1 MSFKNFRVVVAIDF
15 GTTYSGFA
23 YAYQINPDITVNDSW
38 PGQHKTRL
46 TMPKTNTVLQYDTS
60 SSNPKKWTVIRWG
73 FPALAQEP
81 TKKSRRQSSE
91 TNNNLPVELFKLH
104 LADNLRNFEKPYLPK
119 DFEYEKA
126 IADYLSQMKPLV
138 EDVLSKRWPGIKFTQ
153 VRFVFTVPAEWRPH
167 TIGILQDCIHEAGFT
182 EKRQLNNNLEFI
194 TEPEAAAIY
203 AMGKLEEHKIKA
215 GSSFMVVD
223 CGGGTVDLTTRS
235 LLPDNKLSEITERT
249 GDLCGSTYVD
259 REFTRF
265 LEKKLGFAAVDGFRR
280 ENYGQFQYLIH
291 NFFCSRIKFEFH
303 GERSD
308 FRNIDL
314 DIERTCPA
322 LMNYVTDEIKDAMEE
337 EDWLVEIKYDDVLAM
352 FEPVVEKILNLI
364 RDQLASAKPAK
375 KKCSAMFLVG
385 GFSES
390 PYLVKK
396 IEEAFI
402 SVVPIITVPQNPITA
417 VLRGAVMYGLDKAAV
432 ATRVLTMNYGV
443 RVYPLW
449 RAGVDPKKRK
459 TADGRIYKFS
469 CLATRGREVTP
480 DEPCSGTYYPIY
492 PDQTAILFSVYATPR
507 KNARFC
513 DEEGMR
519 KIGELE
525 IDIPDI
531 EGGTDRPV
539 EFSLMFGELL
549 ITATARNKNS
559 RKIYTAKFAY
569 EKNSSYFEATE

>member
-1 MSFKNFRVVVAIDF
+1 MSLKDFRVVVAIDF

-23 YAYQINPDITVNDSW
+23 YANQINPDITVNELW
-38 PGQHKTRL
+38 PGQFKTRL
-46 TMPKTNTVLQYDTS
+46 TMHKTNTVLQYNTTS
-60 SSNPKKWTVIRWG
+60 SDPKKWTVNYWG

-81 TKKSRRQSSE
+81 TKRSRHQSSE
-91 TNNNLPVELFKLH
+91 TNNTLPVELFKLL
-104 LADNLRNFEKPYLPK
+104 LADNLRNYEKPYLPNGL
-119 DFEYEKA
+119 DYEKA
-126 IADYLSQMKPLV
+126 ISDYFSQMKSLI
-138 EDVLSKRWPGIKFTQ
+138 EEVLNKRWPGIKFTQ

-167 TIGILQDCIHEAGFT
+167 TIGILQDCIHKAGFT
-182 EKRQLNNNLEFI
+182 ETKHLNNNLEFT

-203 AMGKLEEHKIKA
+203 AMGKLGEHRIQE

-223 CGGGTVDLTTRS
+223 CGGGTVDLTTRT
-235 LLPDNKLSEITERT
+235 LLPNNKLSEITERT
-249 GDLCGSTYVD
+249 GGLCGSTYID
-259 REFTRF
+259 REFARF
-265 LEKKLGFAAVDGFRR
+265 LEKKLGFAAVDKFRR
-280 ENYGQFQYLIH
+280 ENYGQYQSLIH
-291 NFFCSRIKFEFH
+291 HFFCPRIKFEFID
-303 GERSD
+303 EKD
-308 FRNIDL
+308 VFRNIDL

-322 LMNYVTDEIKDAMEE
+322 LIEYINKEIRDAIEDD
-337 EDWLVEIKYDDVLAM
+337 DWLIEIKYEDVLTM

-364 RDQLASAKPAK
+364 RDQLASSKQR
-375 KKCSAMFLVG
+375 CSTMFLVG
-385 GFSES
+385 GFAES

-396 IEEAFI
+396 IRDTFV

-417 VLRGAVMYGLDKAAV
+417 VLSF
-432 ATRVLTMNYGV
+432 

-459 TADGRIYKFS
+459 TSDGRIYKFS
-469 CLATRGREVTP
+469 CIATRGREVTP

-492 PDQTAILFSVYATPR
+492 PDQTSILFDVYVTSR

-519 KIGELE
+519 KIGDLE

-549 ITATARNKNS
+549 ITATARNMKNH
-559 RKIYTAKFAY
+559 KIYSAKFDY
-569 EKNSSYFEATE
+569 VKNSSYFEATEI

>member
-1 MSFKNFRVVVAIDF
+1 MNFKNFRAVVAIDF

-23 YAYQINPDITVNDSW
+23 YANQNNPDITVNDSW
-38 PGQHKTRL
+38 PGRLRTRL
-46 TMPKTNTVLQYDTS
+46 TMPKTNTVLQYDTTS
-60 SSNPKKWTVIRWG
+60 KDPKNWTVNCWG

-81 TKKSRRQSSE
+81 TRKSRRQSSE
-91 TNNNLPVELFKLH
+91 TNNTLPVELFKLH
-104 LADNLRNFEKPYLPK
+104 LADNLRNFEKPYLPI
-119 DFEYEKA
+119 DYEKA
-126 IADYLSQMKPLV
+126 ISDYLSHMKPLI
-138 EDVLSKRWPGIKFTQ
+138 EEVLEKRWPGIKFTQ

-167 TIGILQDCIHEAGFT
+167 TIGILQECIHKAGFT
-182 EKRQLNNNLEFI
+182 EKKQSNNNLEFI

-203 AMGKLEEHKIKA
+203 TMGKLEEHKVKA

-223 CGGGTVDLTTRS
+223 CGGGTVDLTTRT
-235 LLPDNKLSEITERT
+235 LLPDNKLSEITE
-249 GDLCGSTYVD
+249 
-259 REFTRF
+259 
-265 LEKKLGFAAVDGFRR
+265 
-280 ENYGQFQYLIH
+280 H
-291 NFFCSRIKFEFH
+291 
-303 GERSD
+303 
-308 FRNIDL
+308 
-314 DIERTCPA
+314 
-322 LMNYVTDEIKDAMEE
+322 AMEE
-337 EDWLVEIKYDDVLAM
+337 EDWLIEIKYDDVLAM

-364 RDQLASAKPAK
+364 RDQLASSKQ
-375 KKCSAMFLVG
+375 KCSAMFLVG

-396 IEEAFI
+396 VKGAFT

-459 TADGRIYKFS
+459 TSDGRIYKFS

-492 PDQTAILFSVYATPR
+492 PDQNTILFSVFATPR
-507 KNARFC
+507 KNSRFC

-525 IDIPDI
+525 IEIPDI

-549 ITATARNKNS
+549 ITANARNKNS

-569 EKNSSYFEATE
+569 AKDSSYFEVTE

>member
-1 MSFKNFRVVVAIDF
+1 MNKNFRAVVAIDF

-23 YAYQINPDITVNDSW
+23 YANQNNPDITVNDSW
-38 PGQHKTRL
+38 PGRLRTRL
-46 TMPKTNTVLQYDTS
+46 TMPKTNTVLQYDTAS
-60 SSNPKKWTVIRWG
+60 PDPKKWTVNCWG

-91 TNNNLPVELFKLH
+91 TNNTLPVELFKLH
-104 LADNLRNFEKPYLPK
+104 LADNLRNFEKPYLPNGL
-119 DFEYEKA
+119 DYEKA
-126 IADYLSQMKPLV
+126 ISDYLSQMKPLIK
-138 EDVLSKRWPGIKFTQ
+138 EVLDKRWPGIKFTQ

-167 TIGILQDCIHEAGFT
+167 TIGILQECIHKAGFT
-182 EKRQLNNNLEFI
+182 EKKQSNNNLEFI

-203 AMGKLEEHKIKA
+203 AMGKLEEHKVKA

-223 CGGGTVDLTTRS
+223 CGGGTVDLTTRT

-259 REFTRF
+259 REFIRF
-265 LEKKLGFAAVDGFRR
+265 LEKKLGFAAVDEFRR
-280 ENYGQFQYLIH
+280 ENYGQYQYLIH
-291 NFFCSRIKFEFH
+291 HFFCPRIKFEFI
-303 GERSD
+303 GESND
-308 FRNIDL
+308 FRSIDL

-322 LMNYVTDEIKDAMEE
+322 LMKYVTDETKDAMEDD
-337 EDWLVEIKYDDVLAM
+337 DWLIEIKYDDVLAM
-352 FEPVVEKILNLI
+352 FDKPAVEKILNLI
-364 RDQLASAKPAK
+364 RDQLASSKQ
-375 KKCSAMFLVG
+375 KCSAMFLVG

-396 IEEAFI
+396 IKDAFT

-449 RAGVDPKKRK
+449 RSGVDPKKRK
-459 TADGRIYKFS
+459 TSDGRIYKFS
-469 CLATRGREVTP
+469 CLATRGREVAP

-492 PDQTAILFSVYATPR
+492 PDQNAILFSVFATPR
-507 KNARFC
+507 KNSRFC

-549 ITATARNKNS
+549 ITANARNKNS

-569 EKNSSYFEATE
+569 AKNSSYFEATE